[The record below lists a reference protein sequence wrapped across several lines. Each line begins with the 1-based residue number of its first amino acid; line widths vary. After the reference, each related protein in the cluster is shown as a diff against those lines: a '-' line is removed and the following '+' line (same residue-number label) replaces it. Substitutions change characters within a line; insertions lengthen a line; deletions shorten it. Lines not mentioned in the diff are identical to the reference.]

1 MKTLHSVWLEIE
13 HLEIVQFRELFSL
26 EIPCF
31 AQLWEFHSI
40 LVLLHHGIVSFNK

>member
-26 EIPCF
+26 EIPRLFCS
-31 AQLWEFHSI
+31 ALGVSLYACPASSWDS
-40 LVLLHHGIVSFNK
+40 LL